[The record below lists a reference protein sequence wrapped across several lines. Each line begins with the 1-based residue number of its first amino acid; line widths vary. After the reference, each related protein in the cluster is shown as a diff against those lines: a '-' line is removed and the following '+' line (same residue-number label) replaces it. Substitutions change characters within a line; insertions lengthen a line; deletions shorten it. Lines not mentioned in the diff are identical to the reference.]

1 MPVKRNDEELY
12 RTRTSSASGS
22 SSSASRNQSSTA
34 SGRSAA
40 ASSGTS
46 VGRASS
52 TAAGSSVGRAATG
65 AVGTSAGYRPLDTSG
80 NDYAGMVGMSDLD
93 RAALE
98 AAKQSWDAASAAGD
112 RAAMD
117 AAHRQAE
124 TIRNKYGYSGGSDG
138 SQYLPYQTVTPEFSY
153 EAAPEYV
160 NRYQQQIDNLT
171 NEILNRDPFS
181 YNYLEDPNYLQYRE
195 AYTRNGQRAMQ
206 DALGQLAARTGGLAS
221 SYAAT
226 ASQQAYNNYMSEL
239 SDIIPELRQ
248 LAYSMYLDEGNA
260 DRANLEMLT
269 ALEAG
274 DYAKYQDLLAQYN
287 TDRNFAYGMNRDS
300 VSDAWNNIQLGYQMG
315 RDQISDQRYEDELAY
330 ERALNRAQLL
340 AAAGDFS
347 GYAALGYS
355 NADIATLQNA
365 YNQANAGYGGISYSG
380 GGSGGSSGS
389 GGGSGSGTG
398 NLYQQLYDSGLRS
411 EGDAY
416 AWLIA
421 NGYNST
427 ESGNLAGYFAQWLEN
442 GGAEDYAGG
451 TGDSDL
457 PIDWSSVNALGH
469 GELTEEE
476 LADMEYLGLIESYV
490 EDGMLKF
497 RNDRIGGIADWL
509 TWR

>member
-1 MPVKRNDEELY
+1 
-12 RTRTSSASGS
+12 
-22 SSSASRNQSSTA
+22 
-34 SGRSAA
+34 
-40 ASSGTS
+40 
-46 VGRASS
+46 
-52 TAAGSSVGRAATG
+52 
-65 AVGTSAGYRPLDTSG
+65 
-80 NDYAGMVGMSDLD
+80 MSDLD

-171 NEILNRDPFS
+171 NEILNREPFS

-300 VSDAWNNIQLGYQMG
+300 VSDAWNNLQWGYQMG

-380 GGSGGSSGS
+380 GGSNGGSGSSGGS
-389 GGGSGSGTG
+389 SGSGTG

-442 GGAEDYAGG
+442 GGAEDYLDNAEVDMNSVLSLGYG
-451 TGDSDL
+451 
-457 PIDWSSVNALGH
+457 PISEDTLAELEAR
-469 GELTEEE
+469 GE
-476 LADMEYLGLIESYV
+476 IESYV
-490 EDGMLKF
+490 EDGKIRF
-497 RNDRIGGIADWL
+497 RRINGSRAGAGIPSTL
-509 TWR
+509 GR